1 MSVYILRRLLASVPV
16 IFMVGVIT
24 FSILH
29 IAPGDPAV
37 LMAGEEATPED
48 VEKMRK
54 ALGFDR
60 PFYVQF
66 GVWVGNLLRGDL
78 GTSIFS
84 KHSIA
89 SLMAPRLQPTLSL
102 GLIAIVLSGLI
113 GVPMGV
119 LAATYAGRFTDRACM
134 IFAVLGFSVPVF
146 WLGFI
151 FIWVFAVE
159 IRIFP
164 AVGFVPISEG
174 ILPFLRSLTL
184 PALANAIPF
193 SALVAR
199 MTRSTMIEVLQEDY
213 IRTARAKGLASFV
226 VTMRH
231 APPQRVHPHRN
242 GDWAGVRGAGERRGG
257 HRNRVRHSR
266 PRQAAGGRRRPPR
279 LPNRPSDADGD
290 GGGVRVRKPDNRRVL
305 RIPRPAHPIL
315 GRVDTKKLT
324 QWREGAKGAKSWI
337 NGECWREI
345 GSGGL
350 IIVLSSLMSTHPNSN
365 NG

>member
-66 GVWVGNLLRGDL
+66 GVWIGNLLRGDL

-113 GVPMGV
+113 GVPMGII
-119 LAATYAGRFTDRACM
+119 AATYAGRFIDRACM

-231 APPQRVHPHRN
+231 ALRN
-242 GDWAGVRGAGERRGG
+242 ASIPIVTVIGLVFAALVSGAVVTET
-257 HRNRVRHSR
+257 VF
-266 PRQAAGGRRRPPR
+266 A
-279 LPNRPSDADGD
+279 
-290 GGGVRVRKPDNRRVL
+290 
-305 RIPRPAHPIL
+305 IPGL
-315 GRVDTKKLT
+315 GRLLVDGVV
-324 QWREGAKGAKSWI
+324 R
-337 NGECWREI
+337 RDYP
-345 GSGGL
+345 
-350 IIVLSSLMSTHPNSN
+350 IVQAMLMVTAVAYVFVNLVIDVFYAYLDPRIRY
-365 NG
+365 

>member
-1 MSVYILRRLLASVPV
+1 MSVYILRRLLASIPV

-113 GVPMGV
+113 GVPMGI

-213 IRTARAKGLASFV
+213 IRTARAKGLTGFV

-231 APPQRVHPHRN
+231 ALRN
-242 GDWAGVRGAGERRGG
+242 ASIPIVTVIGLVFAALVSGAVVTET
-257 HRNRVRHSR
+257 VF
-266 PRQAAGGRRRPPR
+266 A
-279 LPNRPSDADGD
+279 
-290 GGGVRVRKPDNRRVL
+290 
-305 RIPRPAHPIL
+305 IPGL
-315 GRVDTKKLT
+315 GRLLVDGVVRRDYPIVQAMLMVT
-324 QWREGAKGAKSWI
+324 AVAYVFV
-337 NGECWREI
+337 N
-345 GSGGL
+345 L
-350 IIVLSSLMSTHPNSN
+350 IIDVFYAYLDPRIRY
-365 NG
+365 

>member
-231 APPQRVHPHRN
+231 ALRN
-242 GDWAGVRGAGERRGG
+242 ASIPIVTVIGLVFAALVSGAVVTET
-257 HRNRVRHSR
+257 VF
-266 PRQAAGGRRRPPR
+266 A
-279 LPNRPSDADGD
+279 
-290 GGGVRVRKPDNRRVL
+290 
-305 RIPRPAHPIL
+305 IPGL
-315 GRVDTKKLT
+315 GRLLVDGVV
-324 QWREGAKGAKSWI
+324 R
-337 NGECWREI
+337 RDYP
-345 GSGGL
+345 
-350 IIVLSSLMSTHPNSN
+350 IVQAMLMVTAVAYVFVNLVIDVFYAYLDPRIRY
-365 NG
+365 

>member
-231 APPQRVHPHRN
+231 ALRN
-242 GDWAGVRGAGERRGG
+242 ASIPIVTVIGLVFAALVSGAVVTET
-257 HRNRVRHSR
+257 VF
-266 PRQAAGGRRRPPR
+266 A
-279 LPNRPSDADGD
+279 
-290 GGGVRVRKPDNRRVL
+290 
-305 RIPRPAHPIL
+305 IPGL
-315 GRVDTKKLT
+315 GRLLVDGVVRRDYPIVQAMLMVT
-324 QWREGAKGAKSWI
+324 AVAYVFV
-337 NGECWREI
+337 N
-345 GSGGL
+345 L
-350 IIVLSSLMSTHPNSN
+350 IIDVFYAYLDPRIRY
-365 NG
+365 

>member
-1 MSVYILRRLLASVPV
+1 MSGYIIRRLFASIPV
-16 IFMVGVIT
+16 ILLVGVIT

-54 ALGFDR
+54 ALGFDK

-84 KHSIA
+84 KHTIT

-102 GLIAIVLSGLI
+102 GMLAIVLSILFGI
-113 GVPMGV
+113 PMGV
-119 LAATYAGRFTDRACM
+119 IAAWKVGSLTDRGVM
-134 IFAVLGFSVPVF
+134 VFAVLGFSVPVF

-151 FIWVFAVE
+151 FIWVFAVNY
-159 IRIFP
+159 RIFP

-174 ILPFLRSLTL
+174 VFPYLKSLTL

-199 MTRSTMIEVLQEDY
+199 MTRSTMVEVLQEDY
-213 IRTARAKGLASFV
+213 IRTARAKGLAEFGVIGRHALRNASIPIVTVIGLVFAALVSGAV
-226 VTMRH
+226 VTETVF
-231 APPQRVHPHRN
+231 A
-242 GDWAGVRGAGERRGG
+242 
-257 HRNRVRHSR
+257 
-266 PRQAAGGRRRPPR
+266 
-279 LPNRPSDADGD
+279 
-290 GGGVRVRKPDNRRVL
+290 
-305 RIPRPAHPIL
+305 IPGL
-315 GRVDTKKLT
+315 GRLLVDGVV
-324 QWREGAKGAKSWI
+324 R
-337 NGECWREI
+337 RDYP
-345 GSGGL
+345 
-350 IIVLSSLMSTHPNSN
+350 IVQAMLMVTAVSYVFVNLVIDIFYAYLDPRIRY
-365 NG
+365 

>member
-1 MSVYILRRLLASVPV
+1 
-16 IFMVGVIT
+16 MVGVIT

-213 IRTARAKGLASFV
+213 IRTARAKGLTGFV

-231 APPQRVHPHRN
+231 ALRN
-242 GDWAGVRGAGERRGG
+242 ASIPIVTVIGLVFAALVSGAVVTET
-257 HRNRVRHSR
+257 VF
-266 PRQAAGGRRRPPR
+266 A
-279 LPNRPSDADGD
+279 
-290 GGGVRVRKPDNRRVL
+290 
-305 RIPRPAHPIL
+305 IPGL
-315 GRVDTKKLT
+315 GRLLVDGVVRRDYPIVQAMLMVT
-324 QWREGAKGAKSWI
+324 AVAYVFV
-337 NGECWREI
+337 N
-345 GSGGL
+345 L
-350 IIVLSSLMSTHPNSN
+350 IIDVFYAYLDPRIRY
-365 NG
+365 

>member
-1 MSVYILRRLLASVPV
+1 MSGYIIRRLLASIPV
-16 IFMVGVIT
+16 ILLVGIIT

-54 ALGFDR
+54 ALGFDK

-84 KHSIA
+84 KHTIT

-102 GLIAIVLSGLI
+102 GMLAIVLSILFGI
-113 GVPMGV
+113 PMGV
-119 LAATYAGRFTDRACM
+119 IAAWKVGSVTDRGVM
-134 IFAVLGFSVPVF
+134 VFAVLGFSVPVF

-151 FIWVFAVE
+151 FIWLFAVNF
-159 IRIFP
+159 RIFP

-174 ILPFLRSLTL
+174 VFPYLKSLTL

-199 MTRSTMIEVLQEDY
+199 MTRSTMVEVLQEDY
-213 IRTARAKGLASFV
+213 IRTARAKGLAEFGVIGRHALRNASIPIVTVIGLVFAALVSGAV
-226 VTMRH
+226 VTETVF
-231 APPQRVHPHRN
+231 A
-242 GDWAGVRGAGERRGG
+242 
-257 HRNRVRHSR
+257 
-266 PRQAAGGRRRPPR
+266 
-279 LPNRPSDADGD
+279 
-290 GGGVRVRKPDNRRVL
+290 
-305 RIPRPAHPIL
+305 IPGL
-315 GRVDTKKLT
+315 GRLLVDGVV
-324 QWREGAKGAKSWI
+324 R
-337 NGECWREI
+337 RDYP
-345 GSGGL
+345 
-350 IIVLSSLMSTHPNSN
+350 IVQAMLMVTAVSYVFVNLVIDIFYAYLDPRIRY
-365 NG
+365 

>member
-1 MSVYILRRLLASVPV
+1 MLTYILRRLLASLPV

-48 VEKMRK
+48 VERIRQD
-54 ALGFDR
+54 LGFDR

-66 GVWVGNLLRGDL
+66 GVWIGNLLQGDL

-102 GLIAIVLSGLI
+102 GLIAIVLSVLI

-119 LAATYAGRFTDRACM
+119 VAATYVGSFTDRAAM

-151 FIWVFAVE
+151 FIWLFAVE
-159 IRIFP
+159 LRLFP
-164 AVGFVPISEG
+164 AVGFVPISDG

-213 IRTARAKGLASFV
+213 IRTARAKGLAGFV
-226 VTMRH
+226 VIMRH
-231 APPQRVHPHRN
+231 ALRN
-242 GDWAGVRGAGERRGG
+242 ASIPIVTVVGLVFAALVSGAVVTET
-257 HRNRVRHSR
+257 VF
-266 PRQAAGGRRRPPR
+266 A
-279 LPNRPSDADGD
+279 
-290 GGGVRVRKPDNRRVL
+290 
-305 RIPRPAHPIL
+305 IPGL
-315 GRVDTKKLT
+315 GRLLVDGVVRRDYPIVQAMLMVT
-324 QWREGAKGAKSWI
+324 AVAYVFV
-337 NGECWREI
+337 N
-345 GSGGL
+345 L
-350 IIVLSSLMSTHPNSN
+350 IIDVFYAYLDPRIRY
-365 NG
+365 